1 MKEVVGCVQIVV
13 GEKKFIFKFED
24 GQKKNISSSSLV
36 FLRLKKEVDMDEAIS
51 HSPKKEQGE
60 FLTIVGYPEV
70 G

>member
-13 GEKKFIFKFED
+13 GEKKFIFQFED

-36 FLRLKKEVDMDEAIS
+36 FLSLKKEVDMDEAIS

-60 FLTIVGYPEV
+60 LLTIVGYPEV